1 MKSPD
6 DDASP
11 AAPQPENPEPR
22 YADRVFRSP
31 SGIAGGVLLLALGGW
46 LGIDAVINGDG
57 RTPWVALAGLL
68 CVVPLV
74 VAFTLRPA
82 VFAGEDRL
90 RVRNPFRTINL
101 PWASVEGVRAGYSAE
116 VLAGGGK
123 YQLWAVPVS
132 LRQRKR
138 ATRRQ
143 ARAAADDPSGRTKAH
158 SGVDIDEKL
167 RAPAD
172 QTVDDLRELA
182 ERNARRK
189 GAQGEPE
196 VRWAVELIA
205 PAVAGA
211 VLLIV
216 LLAVG

>member
-6 DDASP
+6 DDSSS
-11 AAPQPENPEPR
+11 APQPETPEPR

-31 SGIAGGVLLLALGGW
+31 SGIAGGLLLLALGGW
-46 LGIDAVINGDG
+46 LGIDAVINGEG

-68 CVVPLV
+68 FVVPLV
-74 VAFTLRPA
+74 IAFSVRPA
-82 VFAGEDRL
+82 VFAGQDRL

-101 PWASVEGVRAGYSAE
+101 PWAAVEGVRAGYSAE

-143 ARAAADDPSGRTKAH
+143 AQAAAEDPSGRTQAH
-158 SGVDIDEKL
+158 SGVDIDQKL

-182 ERNARRK
+182 ERNAGRE

-196 VRWAVELIA
+196 VRWAIEVIA

-216 LLAVG
+216 LLAIG